1 MMQTENAA
9 AWFAFPASSSSSTET
24 AANWVTGVTRKITA
38 ESVTMLR
45 TKKKTPTLM
54 IDGAMI
60 GRMTSHSVFRKPPP
74 SDVDASS
81 NTRLIWLMLV
91 VAVSKPQEW

>member
-9 AWFAFPASSSSSTET
+9 AWLALPASSSSNTET
-24 AANWVTGVTRKITA
+24 AATWVTGVTRKITA
-38 ESVTMLR
+38 DSVTMLR

-54 IDGAMI
+54 IEGAMI
-60 GRMTSHSVFRKPPP
+60 GRMTSHSVLRKPPP
-74 SDVDASS
+74 RDVDASS

-91 VAVSKPQEW
+91 VAIRNPCA